1 MLDLMD
7 REENGIV
14 VVEVEGK
21 MNTTDSPEAGAYLDE
36 LIAEGT
42 TQILLNLAG
51 VDFVASTGL
60 RVILATG
67 KKLMAAGGKL
77 VICGLN
83 PTVKEVFRMS
93 GFSQMFTVLE
103 TEAEGLAAF

>member
-7 REENGIV
+7 RNEGDVV

-21 MNTTDSPEAGAYLDE
+21 MNTTDSPEAGAYLDD
-36 LIAEGT
+36 LLAEGAT
-42 TQILLNLAG
+42 KILLNLAG

-67 KKLMAAGGKL
+67 KKLAASGGKM
-77 VICGLN
+77 VICELN

-93 GFSQMFTVLE
+93 GFSQMFTVTE